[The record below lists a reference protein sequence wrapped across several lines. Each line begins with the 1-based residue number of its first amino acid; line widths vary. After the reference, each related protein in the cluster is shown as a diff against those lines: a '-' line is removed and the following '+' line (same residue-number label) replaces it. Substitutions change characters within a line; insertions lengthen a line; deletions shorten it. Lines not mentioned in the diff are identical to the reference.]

1 MNLFCPHCR
10 VCGGRG
16 FKTVPA
22 TGWVEKFLL
31 PRLFIVPGRCTACEK
46 RRYCP
51 SFQHWDT
58 SNEWR

>member
-1 MNLFCPHCR
+1 M
-10 VCGGRG
+10 
-16 FKTVPA
+16 
-22 TGWVEKFLL
+22 EKFLL
-31 PRLFIVPGRCTACEK
+31 PLFFIVPGRCTACEK